1 MSSTVGYD
9 FLHASLDLP
18 TPPLAVVAQVS
29 RVTGVSRFGD
39 SVLAVPPGVAPISKD
54 PLAHL
59 LFALKHESL
68 NLPIALLTLQHLS
81 AVTVGAEF
89 AARPS
94 SQYARLACYL
104 WELAH
109 GVPLPDLPVARGAY
123 VALFDPARFLTGPVT
138 RSTRWRVDFNGL
150 GSPGY
155 CITVRRT
162 EAIQALLAADIL
174 GQVQTL
180 LSEIDPALL
189 DRAVQWAYLSETDSS
204 YAIERE
210 SATQDKR
217 SAFASLLARAHE
229 REPLTEDRLVALQNL
244 CITNPR
250 EHAFEFRSQQNWLR
264 NSLPGV
270 LGVTYLPPPPAL
282 CLSLMAE
289 IMAFANDTRL
299 GVDALVRGAL
309 LSFAFV
315 FAHPFMDGNGRLSRF
330 LFHQAACQDERL
342 ATGLVLPVSV
352 AMKRHEGDYLK
363 ALQSFSKPT
372 RAFWQVTMAGEEVE
386 ATFAGAPELYRYWD
400 GTDCVAFGLRMAREA
415 LEQDLR
421 DECAFLLR
429 FDRAWRAANEA
440 VDMNNADLVV
450 LVRSVVQQGGVLSIN
465 RRKKLLAKGHPEKVI
480 DAAVRAI
487 GAALSE
493 VERSTS
499 G

>member
-9 FLHASLDLP
+9 FLHTSLQLP
-18 TPPLAVVAQVS
+18 VSPPAVVAQVG

-39 SVLAVPPGVAPISKD
+39 SVLAVPPGVAPASDD

-68 NLPIALLTLQHLS
+68 NLSIALLTLQHLP

-189 DRAVQWAYLSETDSS
+189 DRAVQW
-204 YAIERE
+204 
-210 SATQDKR
+210 
-217 SAFASLLARAHE
+217 
-229 REPLTEDRLVALQNL
+229 
-244 CITNPR
+244 
-250 EHAFEFRSQQNWLR
+250 
-264 NSLPGV
+264 
-270 LGVTYLPPPPAL
+270 
-282 CLSLMAE
+282 
-289 IMAFANDTRL
+289 
-299 GVDALVRGAL
+299 
-309 LSFAFV
+309 
-315 FAHPFMDGNGRLSRF
+315 
-330 LFHQAACQDERL
+330 
-342 ATGLVLPVSV
+342 
-352 AMKRHEGDYLK
+352 
-363 ALQSFSKPT
+363 PT
-372 RAFWQVTMAGEEVE
+372 
-386 ATFAGAPELYRYWD
+386 
-400 GTDCVAFGLRMAREA
+400 
-415 LEQDLR
+415 
-421 DECAFLLR
+421 
-429 FDRAWRAANEA
+429 
-440 VDMNNADLVV
+440 
-450 LVRSVVQQGGVLSIN
+450 
-465 RRKKLLAKGHPEKVI
+465 
-480 DAAVRAI
+480 
-487 GAALSE
+487 
-493 VERSTS
+493 
-499 G
+499 